1 MNEKH
6 FEELLPAYLEGD
18 LDEATRAQ
26 VEAALAGSA
35 ELRASLD
42 AYRSLDDALVM
53 RREMVP
59 PAAQFLTWLPGRA
72 AAPAHAYSRMHRFI
86 DAVLSWP
93 ALAALGFV
101 VLGMWS
107 YWNQSAIATF
117 FNEGRVDTSG
127 FDSSMTTI
135 NHGFNALLAAL
146 SRSDMNV
153 MIGIY
158 GLVTIAILAATGVIT
173 MRFVRSE

>member
-18 LDEATRAQ
+18 LDAATHAQ

-42 AYRSLDDALVM
+42 AYRGLEDALVM
-53 RREMVP
+53 RREQVP
-59 PAAQFLTWLPGRA
+59 PAAAFLTWLPGRV
-72 AAPAHAYSRMHRFI
+72 AAPSHVHSRMHRFI

-107 YWNQSAIATF
+107 YWNQGAIATF
-117 FNEGRVDTSG
+117 FDEGRVDTSG
-127 FDSSMTTI
+127 FDSSMATVG
-135 NHGFNALLAAL
+135 NGFNALLTVL

-153 MIGIY
+153 LIGIY

-173 MRFVRSE
+173 MRFVRSQ